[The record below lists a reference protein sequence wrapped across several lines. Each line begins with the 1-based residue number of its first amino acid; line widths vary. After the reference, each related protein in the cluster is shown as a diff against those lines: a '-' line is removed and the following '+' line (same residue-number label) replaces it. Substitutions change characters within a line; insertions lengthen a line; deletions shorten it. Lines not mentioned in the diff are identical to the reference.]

1 MIGAVGN
8 VTWLDGG
15 LAARPDLAERYDAML
30 AALWASGVEPRLLEL
45 CRLAIA
51 GVLGDHEGWA
61 VRTPVAALDD
71 ATVTALAH
79 WRTDPGFTSDER
91 AVLEVAEQFAIDV
104 HGVTDA
110 QFAALVE
117 AVGPKGAVALTTGLG
132 LFDGQSRMRLAL
144 RRTPEVAK

>member
-1 MIGAVGN
+1 VGN
-8 VTWLDGG
+8 ATWLDGG
-15 LAARPDLAERYDAML
+15 LAARADLASRYDAML

-51 GVLGDHEGWA
+51 RVLGDDDGA
-61 VRTPVAALDD
+61 SIRTPAAGLDE
-71 ATVTALAH
+71 ATVDALVR
-79 WRTDPGFTSDER
+79 WRDAPGFTAAER
-91 AVLEVAEQFAIDV
+91 AVLEVAEQFAVDV

-117 AVGPKGAVALTTGLG
+117 GVGPKGAVALTTGLG

-144 RRTPEVAK
+144 RRPPEVAP